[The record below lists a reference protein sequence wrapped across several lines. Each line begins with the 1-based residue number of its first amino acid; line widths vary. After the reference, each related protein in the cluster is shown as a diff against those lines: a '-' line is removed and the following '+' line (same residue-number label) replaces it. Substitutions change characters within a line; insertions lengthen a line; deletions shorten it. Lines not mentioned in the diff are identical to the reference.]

1 MIPLKYKKIGGLM
14 IYTIDLRGEWSFGL
28 DPNKFGIEEGYF
40 NKSFNETIKLPTTTS
55 EARKGIYNSE
65 RHTGYLTDP
74 YMYEGYAWY
83 TKEIDFPEDMANK
96 QIELLLERTRIS
108 KLWIDGYYVGTCN
121 TLNGKHRYNI
131 SSYISKGLH
140 RISLMIDNSAYPI
153 KGGHM
158 TSPDTQTN
166 WNGITGDIK
175 INVYGDRYLND
186 VKLYSDIHNNSITV
200 KAKLIGGIDGYLKV
214 WATDGSSDMKVQNY
228 NFQGNE
234 IEFIYYLDD
243 TAKLWSEHNPNLY
256 TLIIEY
262 MEGDGRGDYVE
273 RSEHSFGLR
282 EFKAKD
288 NMFAINGDITF
299 LRGKHDGLIFPMT
312 GYAPTDVDS
321 WLTILGR
328 AKEYGIN
335 HYRFHTCCPPEAA
348 FIAADQLGIYME
360 PELPFWGTVT
370 GEGEDGHDP
379 EALEYLIQEGFRI
392 LDEFGN
398 HPSFVM
404 MSLGNELWG
413 NKEVLNSILK
423 GYKEYDDRHLY
434 TQGSNNFQ
442 FSPCILEEDDF
453 FCGVRFSRDRL
464 FRGSYAMC
472 DAPQGHIQVE
482 RPSTIHNYDEMIRPR
497 SKVFNSI
504 NEGGSIE
511 IQYGTGVAKVEQLE
525 VEELY
530 PEIPVVSHEVGQYDT
545 FPNFQE
551 IDKYKGVLKPENLR
565 IFKERLTRK
574 GLIHK
579 AEDFFKASGKLAVDC
594 YKNEIETALRSKEL
608 AGFQLLDLQDFSGQ
622 GTALVGI
629 LDAFMESKG
638 LIGASQ
644 WREFC
649 SDIVLLAEFSDYIC
663 KAGEV
668 FTTNIKLAN
677 YRSGDILASSE
688 LKVNLLCEGELVYNK
703 SINVTKV
710 QLGLNDICK
719 LDIRLPETEKPQ
731 KLELVISIE
740 GTDIQNKYILWSY
753 PECPEVES
761 SDKLIIETDIDRA
774 VDGLR
779 AGKNVLL
786 LLQQSDNL
794 NSIEGTYCTDFWCY
808 PMFRSI
814 SENIGKPVPIGT
826 LGLMINNNHPALK
839 KFPSDFYSTPQWWD
853 IIENSRSTILD
864 GSKIE
869 PIVSTIDNFERNHNL
884 GLIYEAKAY
893 NGNLLVCT
901 SELNNM
907 ENNLVAKWLLY
918 SLVAY
923 GKSEEFK
930 PNINYNIDHK

>member
-1 MIPLKYKKIGGLM
+1 
-14 IYTIDLRGEWSFGL
+14 
-28 DPNKFGIEEGYF
+28 N
-40 NKSFNETIKLPTTTS
+40 
-55 EARKGIYNSE
+55 
-65 RHTGYLTDP
+65 RHV
-74 YMYEGYAWY
+74 
-83 TKEIDFPEDMANK
+83 
-96 QIELLLERTRIS
+96 ELLMERTRVS
-108 KLWIDGYYVGTCN
+108 KLWIDGNYIGSCD
-121 TLNGKHRYNI
+121 TLNGKHRYNVGP
-131 SSYISKGLH
+131 YIDKGTH
-140 RISLMIDNSAYPI
+140 KITIMIDNSTYPV

-175 INVYGDRYLND
+175 LIIYGERYLND
-186 VKLYSDIHNNSITV
+186 VTIYSDIHNKSVTV
-200 KAKLIGGIDGYLKV
+200 KAKLMGGKDGFLKTWV
-214 WATDGSSDMKVQNY
+214 TDGSSDMKEQTY
-228 NFQGNE
+228 EFQGNE
-234 IEFIYYLDD
+234 IEFIYCLDD
-243 TAKLWSEHNPNLY
+243 TVKLWSEQDPQLY
-256 TLIIEY
+256 TLFIEY
-262 MEGDGRGDYVE
+262 MEDSSSKAYVE

-288 NMFAINGDITF
+288 NMFAINGNITF

-312 GYAPTDVDS
+312 GYAPTDVES
-321 WLTILGR
+321 WLKVLGA

-348 FIAADQLGIYME
+348 FIVADQLGIYME

-370 GEGEDGHDP
+370 GEGEVGHDP
-379 EALEYLIQEGFRI
+379 EALKYLINEGYRM

-413 NKEVLNSILK
+413 NKEVLNNILK
-423 GYKEYDDRHLY
+423 GYKEYDPRHLY

-442 FSPCILEEDDF
+442 FSPCILDEDDF

-482 RPSTIHNYDEMIRPR
+482 KPNTIHNYDEMIRP
-497 SKVFNSI
+497 KNKALNNI
-504 NEGGSIE
+504 NDGGYIE

-551 IDKYKGVLKPENLR
+551 IDKYKGVLKPENLNV
-565 IFKERLTRK
+565 FKERLARK

-579 AEDFFKASGKLAVDC
+579 AEGFFKASGSLAVDC

-638 LIGASQ
+638 LITASE
-644 WREFC
+644 WRGFC
-649 SDIVLLAEFSDYIC
+649 SDLVLLAEFPDYTC
-663 KAGEV
+663 KAGQV
-668 FTTNIKLAN
+668 FSTNIKMAN
-677 YRSGDILASSE
+677 YRSGEILTASVLKVDILCAGVSIYS
-688 LKVNLLCEGELVYNK
+688 K
-703 SINVTKV
+703 SINITNVH
-710 QLGLNDICK
+710 LGLNDLCQ

-731 KLELVISIE
+731 RLEFVISLE
-740 GTDIQNKYILWSY
+740 GTDIHNKYILWSY
-753 PECPEVES
+753 PDCPKVES
-761 SDKLIIETDIDRA
+761 HDELMIETDMGRA
-774 VDGLR
+774 VEALKV
-779 AGKNVLL
+779 GKNVLL

-794 NSIEGTYCTDFWCY
+794 DSIEGTYCTDFWCY

-826 LGLMINNNHPALK
+826 LGLMVNNNHPALK
-839 KFPSDFYSTPQWWD
+839 EFPSDFYSTPQWWD
-853 IIENSRSTILD
+853 IVENSRSTILD

-884 GLIYEAKAY
+884 GLIYEAKVY

-907 ENNLVAKWLLY
+907 GNNIIAKWLLY
-918 SLVAY
+918 SLTSY
-923 GKSEEFK
+923 GRSEEFK
-930 PNINYNIDHK
+930 ANVKLNIDHK

>member
-1 MIPLKYKKIGGLM
+1 MIN
-14 IYTIDLRGEWSFGL
+14 TIDLRGEWSLGL
-28 DPNKFGIEEGYF
+28 DPNKLGIKEGYF
-40 NKSFNETIKLPTTTS
+40 NKNFNEIIILPTTTS
-55 EARKGIYNSE
+55 EARKGVYNSE

-83 TKEIDFPEDMANK
+83 TKEIEFPEDMANK

-108 KLWIDGYYVGTCN
+108 KLWIDGNYVGTCN

-131 SSYISKGLH
+131 SSYISKRLH
-140 RISLMIDNSAYPI
+140 RISLMIDNSAYPV

-200 KAKLIGGIDGYLKV
+200 KAKLIGGMDGYLKV
-214 WATDGSSDMKVQNY
+214 WATDGSSNMKVQNY
-228 NFQGNE
+228 SFQGNE

-262 MEGDGRGDYVE
+262 MKDNSRGDYVE

-282 EFKAKD
+282 KFKAKD

-348 FIAADQLGIYME
+348 FMAADQLGIYME

-379 EALEYLIQEGFRI
+379 EALEYLIQEGYSI

-482 RPSTIHNYDEMIRPR
+482 RPNTIHNYDEMIRPR
-497 SKVFNSI
+497 SKVFNGI
-504 NEGGSIE
+504 NVGGSIE

-638 LIGASQ
+638 LISASQ
-644 WREFC
+644 WRGFC
-649 SDIVLLAEFSDYIC
+649 SDLALLAEFSDYTC

-677 YRSGDILASSE
+677 YRRGDILASSK
-688 LKVNLLCEGELVYNK
+688 LKVDLLCEGELIYNK
-703 SINVTKV
+703 SINISNVH
-710 QLGLNDICK
+710 LGLNDICK

-731 KLELVISIE
+731 RLDFVISLE
-740 GTDIQNKYILWSY
+740 GTDIQNNYVLWSY

-761 SDKLIIETDIDRA
+761 SEKLIMETDIDRA
-774 VDGLR
+774 MDALR
-779 AGKNVLL
+779 AGMNVLL

-839 KFPSDFYSTPQWWD
+839 EFPSDFYSTPQWWD

-884 GLIYEAKAY
+884 GLIYEAKVY

-907 ENNLVAKWLLY
+907 ENNIIAKWLLY
-918 SLVAY
+918 SLAAY
-923 GKSEEFK
+923 GRSEDFK
-930 PNINYNIDHK
+930 PNVNYNIDHK